1 MAAEIRGP
9 SFKPGVGQNVALY
22 VSPAAVYF
30 ALFFFLLFLL
40 DYSNGDCS
48 SPSEGC
54 HALEVVQTSVKLH
67 CHQTLL
73 AGTDA

>member
-30 ALFFFLLFLL
+30 ALFFFFFFFLITQMGTAVLRLKVAMRWRWSRLL
-40 DYSNGDCS
+40 
-48 SPSEGC
+48 
-54 HALEVVQTSVKLH
+54 
-67 CHQTLL
+67 
-73 AGTDA
+73 